1 MLKDIFKICKIN
13 HYIKNAIIFLPLIFS
28 MNILNFKLYPKCILI
43 FLGFCF
49 ISSAV
54 YIMNDIIDIEYDKK
68 HPVKCNRPI
77 ASGSI
82 SKKAAVIICILLF
95 VMSFLTV
102 HSLNSLC
109 ALMIG
114 LYFLLNFFYSVSLKN
129 IILVDAA
136 CIATGFIF
144 RIVAGCFAIS
154 VLPSPLVI
162 LMTFFVSMFFT
173 FIKRKLELEVVKN
186 NILLRKSISDIDINT
201 ANKFIL
207 INAVLSIAFYITYS
221 LDNNTIL
228 YVGSKYF
235 YLTGIP
241 FTLII
246 FRLLL
251 LSDFLKDNDDPV
263 IFLERDKTLLFFIIF
278 YLFILIVIYFI

>member
-1 MLKDIFKICKIN
+1 
-13 HYIKNAIIFLPLIFS
+13 
-28 MNILNFKLYPKCILI
+28 
-43 FLGFCF
+43 
-49 ISSAV
+49 
-54 YIMNDIIDIEYDKK
+54 
-68 HPVKCNRPI
+68 
-77 ASGSI
+77 
-82 SKKAAVIICILLF
+82 
-95 VMSFLTV
+95 
-102 HSLNSLC
+102 
-109 ALMIG
+109 
-114 LYFLLNFFYSVSLKN
+114 
-129 IILVDAA
+129 
-136 CIATGFIF
+136 
-144 RIVAGCFAIS
+144 
-154 VLPSPLVI
+154 
-162 LMTFFVSMFFT
+162 MFFT

-251 LSDFLKDNDDPV
+251 LSDFFKDNDDPV